1 MMQDN
6 GRNENKTHN
15 SIIRYNENM
24 KMIPLLEFCDTLS
37 YDLKSTN

>member
-15 SIIRYNENM
+15 SIIRY
-24 KMIPLLEFCDTLS
+24 PQLEFCDTLS
-37 YDLKSTN
+37 CDLKSTN